1 MEKLPLTLSRLNFGW
16 LQLHYALGNL
26 GASLSGSY
34 FVRQGARP
42 AHMKQYLTA
51 DAGPT

>member
-1 MEKLPLTLSRLNFGW
+1 MKLPLTLSHLNSG

-26 GASLSGSY
+26 GASLSGSC
-34 FVRQGARP
+34 FVRQGARSV
-42 AHMKQYLTA
+42 HMKQYLTA